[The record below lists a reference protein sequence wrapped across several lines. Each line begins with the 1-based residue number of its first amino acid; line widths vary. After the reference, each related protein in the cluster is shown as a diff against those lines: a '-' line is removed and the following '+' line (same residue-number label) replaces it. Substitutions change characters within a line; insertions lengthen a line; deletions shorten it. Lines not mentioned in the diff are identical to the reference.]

1 MASTRAATGN
11 SKPRVFTAVSTDPV
25 RKTATGGK
33 KRGRK
38 PGTTTTKA
46 TTKKTTTG
54 RVAKPKTQ
62 KRKPSVK
69 DKVEGALEKAEGAIL
84 NKPGKKAAGTKKAKG
99 TDGKNARGR
108 KAKVV

>member
-11 SKPRVFTAVSTDPV
+11 SKPRVFTPVSTDPV
-25 RKTATGGK
+25 RKTTAGK

-38 PGTTTTKA
+38 PGVTIKT

-54 RVAKPKTQ
+54 RVTKPKTQ